1 MSDVFEQQVQ
11 LVSLGGPGIHRQ
23 VLYDA
28 SRIRQVSEQLFV
40 PPPEARLD
48 TGVDAVGRAPVVVH
62 VYEGRQVVSRHY
74 HRGGMVAALLG
85 DRYLGRRAENSRG
98 FREWCMLSAMKKQGL
113 PVPVPIA
120 ASRIQ
125 SGPWYRADLV
135 TEFVPEARTLAD
147 WLLRDTLESGLWRRI
162 GSVIRRFHNC
172 NVYHAD
178 LNARNI
184 LISHSGEVVLIDFDN
199 SRFRKT
205 GRNWRRQNLARLQ
218 RSLHK
223 FARLQPGFRFA
234 AQDWQDLLAGYA
246 AEE

>member
-28 SRIRQVSEQLFV
+28 SRIQQVSEQLFE
-40 PPPEARLD
+40 PLPESRLD
-48 TGVDAVGRAPVVVH
+48 TGAPATGRAPVVVH

-125 SGPWYRADLV
+125 SGLWYRADLV
-135 TEFVPEARTLAD
+135 TELIPDAMTLAD
-147 WLLRDTLESGLWRRI
+147 SLLRDRLASGQWRHI
-162 GSVIRRFHNC
+162 GRVIRRFHNC

-184 LISHSGEVVLIDFDN
+184 LITGSGAVYLIDFDN
-199 SRFRKT
+199 CRFRKT
-205 GRNWRRQNLARLQ
+205 GKHWREQNLSRLR
-218 RSLHK
+218 RSLDK
-223 FARLQPGFRFA
+223 LTRQQPGFHFET
-234 AQDWQDLLAGYA
+234 QGWQDLLAGYA
-246 AEE
+246 AGE